1 VALEVTL
8 EAEVEVE
15 AEAIMPAEVAM
26 PTEVVV
32 PVGAGEPPP
41 LVMSHVPVS
50 GVVGWDIHP
59 INATKHTIR

>member
-15 AEAIMPAEVAM
+15 AEAILSAEVAM

-32 PVGAGEPPP
+32 PVGAGELPP
-41 LVMSHVPVS
+41 LVTNHVPVS

-59 INATKHTIR
+59 INAIKHIIK